1 MFKKYDIY
9 NSAPED
15 FQKQMQEFIKKNFKD
30 GNVMFLNPE
39 TENNSEEGE
48 NIEETSNI
56 FKFNYKPR
64 DIKEYLDRFVIKQD
78 EAKKVV
84 SVALCDHY
92 NHVRLALDGKE
103 HPNYTKQNILL
114 LGPTGVGKTYLIRC
128 AADLIGVPFVKADAT
143 KFSETGYVGGDV
155 EDMVRELVRRA
166 NGDIKRAEYGI
177 IYIDEIDKIA
187 SAREIAGRDV
197 SGRGVQTNLLKL
209 MEETEVPS
217 RSPQDIAGQIA
228 ALMES
233 TRPRQ
238 KKQPNMV
245 NTKHI
250 LFIVSGAFDG
260 LDKIV
265 RRRLRESTIGFSAKG
280 SEVPDDDKVVELAET
295 RDFVEFGLEPE
306 FIGRLPVRVYCK
318 PLTVDDL
325 FGILK
330 HSEGSIIR
338 QYQQDFAA
346 YGIQAEFADSG
357 LKRIAEFA
365 AEEKTGAR
373 GLMTICERV
382 LREFK
387 FELPSTNV
395 KHFIVD
401 DELVNKPQESLNKL
415 IQEQKEKD
423 KSGAGDMVAQ
433 FVSQYS
439 KEYDLQLSFTKS
451 AIQKLVSEAETSG
464 KTVVDLCRE
473 KFKDYQ
479 FGLRLICQNT
489 GQNSFIIDCDAV
501 ENPDKVL
508 SQWVV
513 ESYRKQQNNS
523 KKDESL
529 V

>member
-1 MFKKYDIY
+1 
-9 NSAPED
+9 
-15 FQKQMQEFIKKNFKD
+15 
-30 GNVMFLNPE
+30 
-39 TENNSEEGE
+39 
-48 NIEETSNI
+48 
-56 FKFNYKPR
+56 
-64 DIKEYLDRFVIKQD
+64 
-78 EAKKVV
+78 
-84 SVALCDHY
+84 
-92 NHVRLALDGKE
+92 
-103 HPNYTKQNILL
+103 
-114 LGPTGVGKTYLIRC
+114 
-128 AADLIGVPFVKADAT
+128 
-143 KFSETGYVGGDV
+143 
-155 EDMVRELVRRA
+155 
-166 NGDIKRAEYGI
+166 
-177 IYIDEIDKIA
+177 
-187 SAREIAGRDV
+187 
-197 SGRGVQTNLLKL
+197 
-209 MEETEVPS
+209 
-217 RSPQDIAGQIA
+217 
-228 ALMES
+228 
-233 TRPRQ
+233 
-238 KKQPNMV
+238 
-245 NTKHI
+245 
-250 LFIVSGAFDG
+250 

-265 RRRLRESTIGFSAKG
+265 RRRLRESTIGFFGKR
-280 SEVPDDDKVVELAET
+280 SEVPDEDKVVELAET

-451 AIQKLVSEAETSG
+451 AFKSWFLRQRQVEKPWLIYAEKSLRIINLV
-464 KTVVDLCRE
+464 
-473 KFKDYQ
+473 
-479 FGLRLICQNT
+479 
-489 GQNSFIIDCDAV
+489 
-501 ENPDKVL
+501 
-508 SQWVV
+508 
-513 ESYRKQQNNS
+513 
-523 KKDESL
+523 
-529 V
+529 